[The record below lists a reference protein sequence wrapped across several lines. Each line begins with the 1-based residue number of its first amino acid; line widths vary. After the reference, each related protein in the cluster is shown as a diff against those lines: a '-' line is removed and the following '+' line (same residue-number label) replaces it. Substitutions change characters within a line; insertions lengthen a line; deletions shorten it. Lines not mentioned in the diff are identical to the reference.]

1 MSLLIK
7 YHGVQLRIYSND
19 HCPPHIAAIKPS
31 EWKGNFE
38 FSFFND
44 SVSLYR
50 GIVVQTKSPTLG
62 AINTMA
68 SWIQQNLGT
77 CRAQWWAVHGS
88 TCLNNKSVVQV
99 GKHLWKM
106 SDSNVPQSWR
116 VTSSRYLPQLN
127 RVHLSL
133 RQASQTQIV
142 IV

>member
-7 YHGVQLRIYSND
+7 LNGVELRIYSND

-38 FSFFND
+38 FSFLNN

-50 GIVVQTKSPTLG
+50 GIVVQSKSPTLSV
-62 AINTMA
+62 INTLA
-68 SWIQQNLGT
+68 SWIQKNLST

-88 TCLNNKSVVQV
+88 TCLNNKSVLQV
-99 GKHLWKM
+99 GKHIWKM
-106 SDSNVPQSWR
+106 SDPPVPQSWR
-116 VTSSRYLPQLN
+116 VTSSRYLPQSHQL
-127 RVHLSL
+127 HLLL
-133 RQASQTQIV
+133 RQASQTQSV